1 MTTSIM
7 TIGSTKISKQSLLGG
22 AEISAEGAIV
32 PQENNQAENLFLPMF
47 LQMLFA
53 QNPAVPQKLTEG
65 ELSLGEERQSGAAA
79 VPEQSAPVSILAG
92 SIDGLT
98 RLTMERTQPA
108 LDALKAHLA
117 QMQRLKEGEESSL
130 ILPSLFGRN
139 LRMPVGNIQEIIDAV
154 SFNAQP
160 RPLTMDVSEP
170 QVPIIL
176 DIEAAADASAAE
188 ILLPQSAPSAAPNTD
203 AERNAE
209 ISSPQRPV
217 LSEGHIEL
225 DDTNSQPAQIVKQQT
240 DGQESPRQNRTAVRR
255 SEPMSD
261 AASQKNFNQEAAV
274 ITQSA
279 DQAALKNLHSDEQPS
294 GEQTRSVPEYAA
306 APTVKP
312 RISEQVTEKKGRT
325 VRSSSEENGSGS
337 DQRNITEE
345 HIVTTL
351 PVSADREGKE
361 TSTDG
366 QPQNADHQ
374 LQSAHRGEA
383 GEFRKIVTDV
393 DAGVSKISSVTNEVR
408 TAEALPAGTFK
419 PETVRSMMEQLS
431 KGVAVAVNEDHS
443 EMKLILHPEALG
455 EVTVRVQVEEGKVT
469 AKLDV
474 QQAQV
479 KNTIEANIPQLRE
492 ALTSRGLTMER
503 IEISTAQ
510 NGLANGTAKNHQNKQ
525 GKRSGQLFG
534 LAEEE
539 EQDIVKMYGYNTVE
553 YTI

>member
-7 TIGSTKISKQSLLGG
+7 TIGSSKVSKQSLLGG
-22 AEISAEGAIV
+22 AEISAEGTVI
-32 PQENNQAENLFLPMF
+32 PQEDGQAENLFLPMF

-53 QNPAVPQKLTEG
+53 QNPAVPQKGTGG
-65 ELSLGEERQSGAAA
+65 ELSGGTAD
-79 VPEQSAPVSILAG
+79 PENAAPVSILAG

-108 LDALKAHLA
+108 LEALKAHLA

-154 SFNAQP
+154 SFNSKPRALAMDIPQP
-160 RPLTMDVSEP
+160 EAPIMVDTDAVTDASVAGVALTSAMSGS
-170 QVPIIL
+170 I
-176 DIEAAADASAAE
+176 ADAQRSAEVSPA
-188 ILLPQSAPSAAPNTD
+188 QRSAMT
-203 AERNAE
+203 
-209 ISSPQRPV
+209 
-217 LSEGHIEL
+217 EGKIEL
-225 DDTNSQPAQIVKQQT
+225 DVANGLPVPKALVQT
-240 DGQESPRQNRTAVRR
+240 DGQESSLQHPAAGGRSEEANADSPKRTFDQETAVI
-255 SEPMSD
+255 SKSV
-261 AASQKNFNQEAAV
+261 N
-274 ITQSA
+274 TT
-279 DQAALKNLHSDEQPS
+279 ALKNILSDEQQS
-294 GEQTRSVPEYAA
+294 AEQTRIVPEYAA

-312 RISEQVTEKKGRT
+312 RVSEQVQEKKGRN
-325 VRSSSEENGSGS
+325 VRSTSDEKSSAAE
-337 DQRNITEE
+337 QRNVTEE
-345 HIVTTL
+345 HSVTSV
-351 PVSADREGKE
+351 PVSAENESKE
-361 TSTDG
+361 TSSDG
-366 QPQNADHQ
+366 QQQNTDHQ
-374 LQSAHRGEA
+374 LQSVLRGETN
-383 GEFRKIVTDV
+383 EFRKAVAEV
-393 DAGVSKISSVTNEVR
+393 DAGISKISSGPGEVR

-419 PETVRSMMEQLS
+419 PETIRSMMEQLS

-443 EMKLILHPEALG
+443 EMKIILHPEALG

-474 QQAQV
+474 QQVQV

-510 NGLANGTAKNHQNKQ
+510 NGLADGTAKNHQNKQ
-525 GKRSGQLFG
+525 GKRSGNLFD

-539 EQDIVKMYGYNTVE
+539 EQDVVKLYGYNTVE